1 MPDLPTVGD
10 GSRRTLKHDVRT
22 NAAPRLTILHA
33 RSACAA
39 LALTTVASLAVASL
53 ATLACSGEKSPATST
68 DTAAAGASAAT
79 ATARTSAA
87 DSGAVSAT
95 AADITPSNAGFN
107 EPENLVYD
115 SVADVFLV
123 SNINGGPTARDANG
137 FVTRLDSAGHVIAQ
151 KWIDGSKAN
160 SRLDGPKGLAI
171 HGDTLVIADV
181 GVVRLFN
188 RRTGAAL
195 GVWQT
200 PGVLLND
207 VSFAPDGTLYVTDTQ
222 GRDSVGAIYHFD
234 RTGHATALASGAALE
249 GPDGIVALPDGG
261 VMYATFGGNR
271 VARVAAD
278 GKATTVDTLPGKKVD
293 GLRRLADGSYIVTSW
308 DAHTVYHLL
317 ANGRLQPLL
326 TGVASPAGVAVD
338 ARRHHLV
345 VTSMTDNKMYL
356 VTLH

>member
-1 MPDLPTVGD
+1 MSKNRSTICVG
-10 GSRRTLKHDVRT
+10 TH
-22 NAAPRLTILHA
+22 AAPRPSAVHA
-33 RSACAA
+33 RAACIAPGIII
-39 LALTTVASLAVASL
+39 L
-53 ATLACSGEKSPATST
+53 ATLACGGGKRATASS
-68 DTAAAGASAAT
+68 DTAASAG
-79 ATARTSAA
+79 TSAA
-87 DSGAVSAT
+87 AANHSGAVDTGAVSAT
-95 AADITPSNAGFN
+95 TADITPSNAGFD

-123 SNINGGPTARDANG
+123 SNISGGPTARDGNG
-137 FVTRLDSAGHVIAQ
+137 FVSRLDSAGHVIAQ
-151 KWIDGSKAN
+151 KWIDGSKAS

-234 RTGHATALASGAALE
+234 RRGHATRVVSGAALD
-249 GPDGIVALPDGG
+249 GPDGIVTLHDGG
-261 VMYATFGGNR
+261 LLYATFGANR
-271 VARVAAD
+271 VARVAPD
-278 GKATTVDTLPGKKVD
+278 GKATTVATLPGKKVD
-293 GLRRLADGSYIVTSW
+293 GLRRLTDDSYVVTSW
-308 DAHTVYHLL
+308 DAHSVYHLL
-317 ANGRLQPLL
+317 ANGTLQPLL
-326 TGVASPAGVAVD
+326 TGVASPAGVAID
-338 ARRHHLV
+338 ARRHHLL
-345 VTSMTDNKMYL
+345 VTSMNDNKLYL